1 MSNFNRVELAHD
13 HPGFFDESYR
23 ARRDAIAELAYR
35 GGGALLDVEYAC
47 EEHALWAALAGA
59 LDPLHARFACAPIRE
74 AGPVAALAR
83 DRVPQLREVSA
94 RLEAATDF
102 RLRAVAG
109 LVPPREFFAA
119 LADGVFLSTQY
130 IRHAS
135 RPHYTP
141 EPDIVHELF
150 GHAAS
155 LADPRIATLNRK
167 IGAAG
172 RVADET
178 MLLAI
183 ERVYWFTIE
192 FGLVLEEGVP
202 KALGAGLLSSV
213 AELRA
218 SCERFG
224 DGLPELAPFSLE
236 EIAATPFNTGA
247 PQRVLFLARSFDA
260 LATELDAWL
269 DSLLADAPASGTDV
283 NRRGLL
289 STTEAFAMEV

>member
-1 MSNFNRVELAHD
+1 MSNSNRVELAHD
-13 HPGFFDESYR
+13 HPGFLDESYR
-23 ARRDAIAELAYR
+23 ARRDAIAALAYR
-35 GGGALLDVEYAC
+35 GGGTLLDVEYAV
-47 EEHALWAALAGA
+47 EEHALWASLACA

-74 AGPVAALAR
+74 AGPVAALPR

-109 LVPPREFFAA
+109 LVPARAFFAA
-119 LADGVFLSTQY
+119 LADGIFLSTQY

-178 MLLAI
+178 TLLAI

-218 SCERFG
+218 ACERFG
-224 DGLPELAPFSLE
+224 DGLPALVPFSLE
-236 EIAATPFNTGA
+236 EIVATPFNTEA
-247 PQRVLFLARSFDA
+247 PQHVLFLAQSLDA
-260 LATELDAWL
+260 LEMELDAWL
-269 DSLLADAPASGTDV
+269 DSLLAKAYASGLDV
-283 NRRGLL
+283 SRRGLPAA
-289 STTEAFAMEV
+289 TEAIAMRV